1 MKQQRITSWMVFG
14 ALLGALVGTVA
25 IQDKAQGQATT
36 VTSGTQVA
44 IEYTLKLDD
53 QAVLETN
60 VGSTPFTY
68 VQGAHRIVPGL
79 EKALEGMKIGESKQV
94 TVQPEEGYGTVD
106 KEAFLEVAKDKLPQD
121 AQTVGAQLQGQN
133 ASGQS
138 VHARVAEVKDHT
150 VVVDLNHPLAGKTL
164 YFDIK
169 VLSIQQAPGQ

>member
-1 MKQQRITSWMVFG
+1 MKQQRITLWIVFS
-14 ALLGALVGTVA
+14 ALLGALIGAVA
-25 IQDKAQGQATT
+25 IQVEAQGQATT

-44 IEYTLKLDD
+44 IEYTLKLED

-94 TVQPEEGYGTVD
+94 AVPPEDGYGTVS
-106 KEAFLEVAKDKLPQD
+106 KEAFLEVAKDQIPPD

-133 ASGQS
+133 ASGQP
-138 VHARVAEVKDHT
+138 VRARVAEVKDNT
-150 VVVDLNHPLAGKTL
+150 VVVDFNHPLAGKTL

-169 VLSIQQAPGQ
+169 VLNIQQAPGQ

>member
-1 MKQQRITSWMVFG
+1 MKQQRISLWIVFG
-14 ALLGALVGTVA
+14 TLLGALIGAVA
-25 IQDKAQGQATT
+25 IQAEAQEQTTT

-44 IEYTLKLDD
+44 IEYTLKLEN

-94 TVQPEEGYGTVD
+94 TVPPEDGYGTVN
-106 KEAFLEVAKDKLPQD
+106 KEAFLEVAKDQIPSD

-133 ASGQS
+133 ASGQP
-138 VHARVAEVKDHT
+138 VRARVAEVKDNT
-150 VVVDLNHPLAGKTL
+150 VIVDFNHPLAGKTL
-164 YFDIK
+164 YFDVK
-169 VLSIQQAPGQ
+169 VLNIQQTPGQ